1 MNETHPT
8 VYSNLESNEV
18 VDSTLL
24 KHLLII
30 GSVHIPIATCV
41 VGLILNF
48 INVAVFVH
56 PAFTAPAYIMMR
68 FLSLA
73 DAITLGL
80 RIPQGSL
87 VYSELT
93 GQSTDLTL
101 YLYVY
106 IIYVETPVTNMSES
120 VSAWLTMALAIER
133 YVSMKY
139 WYLANRHFQ
148 PANVKRLV
156 FAICMFA
163 VIINIPFFFHQNI
176 TIYRINGVLQLN
188 SSYTAFS
195 ASPYYATCSWL
206 RFALVQ
212 IIPFCFLCV
221 SNCLLLLLV
230 TQHNQ
235 KLTQKE
241 SSKKTNQKRDHSD
254 LKEDESYNATSCVN
268 DLGARRN
275 NSSNNVSSKL
285 AASNPKVLQLQS
297 QTVIVKNED
306 QIATSIDTVTLSP
319 KQVNQ
324 RYSLSTPGITLNA
337 PSNRHQRRRAAQ
349 TKLTIL
355 LIAIIVLF
363 LVGQVPQS
371 LAYLPVFTTLGIC
384 DVVSMEHCLAYK
396 LYRMITM
403 NLAQIAFA
411 ANFFVYLFLNRD
423 FRATFKQMTLS
434 AGRFIITMFTCN
446 GSMR

>member
-1 MNETHPT
+1 M
-8 VYSNLESNEV
+8 
-18 VDSTLL
+18 
-24 KHLLII
+24 
-30 GSVHIPIATCV
+30 
-41 VGLILNF
+41 F
-48 INVAVFVH
+48 
-56 PAFTAPAYIMMR
+56 R
-68 FLSLA
+68 
-73 DAITLGL
+73 
-80 RIPQGSL
+80 
-87 VYSELT
+87 YSELT

-139 WYLANRHFQ
+139 WYLANRYFQ

-156 FAICMFA
+156 LAICMFA
-163 VIINIPFFFHQNI
+163 VVVNIPFFFHQNI

-195 ASPYYATCSWL
+195 ASPYYAGCSWL

-235 KLTQKE
+235 KLTQTE
-241 SSKKTNQKRDHSD
+241 SSKTANRKRDHIDS
-254 LKEDESYNATSCVN
+254 KEDESYNATSCLN
-268 DLGARRN
+268 DLGTRRN
-275 NSSNNVSSKL
+275 NSSNSVTNKLVASDPKLVS
-285 AASNPKVLQLQS
+285 LQS
-297 QTVIVKNED
+297 QTGMMKNED
-306 QIATSIDTVTLSP
+306 QITTNIHTVTVSP

-324 RYSLSTPGITLNA
+324 RYSNSTSVITLNV
-337 PSNRHQRRRAAQ
+337 PNNRHHRRRAAQ

-423 FRATFKQMTLS
+423 FRATLKQMTLF
-434 AGRFIITMFTCN
+434 AGHFLITMFTCN
-446 GSMR
+446 RSMR

>member
-1 MNETHPT
+1 MNETQST
-8 VYSNLESNEV
+8 VYYNLEPNEAA
-18 VDSTLL
+18 DSTLL

-48 INVAVFVH
+48 INVGVFVH

-93 GQSTDLTL
+93 GQSTDFTL

-156 FAICMFA
+156 LAICMFA
-163 VIINIPFFFHQNI
+163 VVVNIPFFFHQKI

-235 KLTQKE
+235 KLTEKE
-241 SSKKTNQKRDHSD
+241 SSKTANQKRDHID
-254 LKEDESYNATSCVN
+254 FKEDESYNATSCVN
-268 DLGARRN
+268 DLSVRQN
-275 NSSNNVSSKL
+275 NSSSSVTNKL
-285 AASNPKVLQLQS
+285 VANNPKLSNLQS
-297 QTVIVKNED
+297 QTVRMQNED
-306 QIATSIDTVTLSP
+306 KIATNIRTATLLP

-324 RYSLSTPGITLNA
+324 RYSLSTAVITLNP

-355 LIAIIVLF
+355 LIAIFVLF

-423 FRATFKQMTLS
+423 FRATLKQMTLFV
-434 AGRFIITMFTCN
+434 GRFIITMFRCKR
-446 GSMR
+446 SVR

>member
-1 MNETHPT
+1 
-8 VYSNLESNEV
+8 
-18 VDSTLL
+18 
-24 KHLLII
+24 
-30 GSVHIPIATCV
+30 
-41 VGLILNF
+41 
-48 INVAVFVH
+48 
-56 PAFTAPAYIMMR
+56 
-68 FLSLA
+68 
-73 DAITLGL
+73 
-80 RIPQGSL
+80 
-87 VYSELT
+87 
-93 GQSTDLTL
+93 
-101 YLYVY
+101 
-106 IIYVETPVTNMSES
+106 MSES
-120 VSAWLTMALAIER
+120 VSAWLTVALAIER

-156 FAICMFA
+156 LTICLFA
-163 VIINIPFFFHQNI
+163 VIVNIPFFFHQNI

-235 KLTQKE
+235 KLTQNE
-241 SSKKTNQKRDHSD
+241 SNKTANQKRDHVDSR
-254 LKEDESYNATSCVN
+254 EDESYNAISYVN
-268 DLGARRN
+268 DLSVRRN
-275 NSSNNVSSKL
+275 NAPNSAVNKL
-285 AASNPKVLQLQS
+285 VASNPKLLHLQGQAVMV
-297 QTVIVKNED
+297 QNEG
-306 QIATSIDTVTLSP
+306 QIATNNRTASLLP
-319 KQVNQ
+319 RQVNQ
-324 RYSLSTPGITLNA
+324 RYSLSTSVITLNA

-423 FRATFKQMTLS
+423 FRATLKQMTLF
-434 AGRFIITMFTCN
+434 AGRFMVTVCTC
-446 GSMR
+446 SRSAR